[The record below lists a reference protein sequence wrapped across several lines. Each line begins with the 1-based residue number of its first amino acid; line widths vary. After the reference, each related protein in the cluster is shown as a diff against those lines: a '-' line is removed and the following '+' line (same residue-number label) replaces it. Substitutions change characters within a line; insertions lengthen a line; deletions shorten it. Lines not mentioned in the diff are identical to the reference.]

1 MNYSS
6 IGKILRRSRKRLG
19 LSQFDVADAM
29 GCSRAQ
35 VDNIEVARQRA
46 PLYRLE
52 DFAKAVGMRLS
63 VQIMPRNEKLNNVRT
78 SSEMV
83 DMIKTLGELD
93 ELDRELVLKLVTLM
107 PQLPQGIRG
116 TLRGIVALW
125 SERYRS
131 SESVVSQTA

>member
-1 MNYSS
+1 MNYAR

-19 LSQFDVADAM
+19 MSQFEFADAM

-52 DFAKAVGMRLS
+52 DFAKAVGMRVSL
-63 VQIMPRNEKLNNVRT
+63 QIVARSEKMTSVRT
-78 SSEMV
+78 TAEAIDLLQGFS
-83 DMIKTLGELD
+83 ELD
-93 ELDRELVLKLVTLM
+93 DIDRELVAQLVLLM

-116 TLRGIVALW
+116 TLRGIIALW
-125 SERYRS
+125 TERYLNS
-131 SESVVSQTA
+131 DSVQSQTA